1 MANSALI
8 KLIEVFKTPQ
18 HDLKLNTE
26 IFGQFDAEKVAK
38 ELNLEKVGAEKG
50 EKNQPSSETQIPD
63 EIETQIQ
70 ERIEAAK
77 ATANESA
84 ENQIHSYNERIS
96 NLDFEGHFSELRQSG
111 PIAISD
117 IDAQIQRGLNEMNT
131 RRRKLLDVEKEYDH
145 FRKINGLEFRTAKVT
160 SSSEAFLRVLIIL
173 IMIVV
178 ETYFNGTY
186 LAKGSS
192 QGLIGGVFEAA
203 TFALLNIGFSIILT
217 NYVIRQIVRPNLL
230 WKLLGLIGVAVW
242 LLLVSAINLFLAHY
256 REVASVISEDLFGT
270 SQDVLGNI
278 LTNPFGLQELESW
291 MLFAI
296 GILFAFVTLVDVLTF
311 SDIFP
316 GYTKRQQK
324 WDEEQEEYKAEFDE
338 ATEAL
343 DEIKEDYRDQLRQIG
358 DALSSRQRELDAIQ
372 SGRNRLA
379 SLYAAHH
386 EHLQRA
392 ANSLFSYYYEAN
404 KAKRT
409 TPVPQR
415 FNNRYIVAKMELTTN
430 KSFQP
435 REAQKIKGRITEAK
449 EILDAQIQSV
459 LDKHADGIKQYRN
472 LDILN
477 KEYEYGAEPKNKE
490 QATTE

>member
-1 MANSALI
+1 MSNSALT

-26 IFGQFDAEKVAK
+26 IFGQFDADKVAK
-38 ELNLEKVGAEKG
+38 ELNLEKIGAEKG

-131 RRRKLLDVEKEYDH
+131 RRRKLLDVEKEFEH
-145 FRKINGLEFRTAKVT
+145 FRKTNGLEFRTAKVT
-160 SSSEAFLRVLIIL
+160 SSAEAFLRILIIL

-192 QGLIGGVFEAA
+192 QGLIGGIFEAA

-217 NYVIRQIVRPNLL
+217 NYVIRQIVRPNIL
-230 WKLLGLIGVAVW
+230 WKILGLLGVSVW
-242 LLLVSAINLFLAHY
+242 LALVSVINLFLAHY
-256 REVASVISEDLFGT
+256 REVASVISDDLFGT
-270 SQDVLGNI
+270 SQDVLGKI
-278 LTNPFGLQELESW
+278 IANPLGLQELESW

-296 GILFAFVTLVDVLTF
+296 GLLFAFITLVDILTF

-324 WDEEQEEYKAEFDE
+324 WDDEQEEYKAEFEE
-338 ATEAL
+338 ATAAL
-343 DEIKEDYRDQLRQIG
+343 DEIKDDYRDQLKQIG
-358 DALSSRQRELDAIQ
+358 DALSSRQKELDTIQ

-379 SLYAAHH
+379 SLYSAHH

-435 REAQKIKGRITEAK
+435 REAEKIKERITEAK
-449 EILDAQIQSV
+449 KILDAQIQDV
-459 LDKHADGIKQYRN
+459 LDKHADGIMQYRN
-472 LDILN
+472 LDKLN
-477 KEYEYGAEPKNKE
+477 KEYEYGEKPKN
-490 QATTE
+490 TETAE

>member
-1 MANSALI
+1 MSNSALN
-8 KLIEVFKTPQ
+8 KLIETFKTPQ

-26 IFGQFDAEKVAK
+26 IFGQFDADKVAK
-38 ELNLEKVGAEKG
+38 ELNLEKIGAEKG
-50 EKNQPSSETQIPD
+50 EKNQPSTETQIPD

-117 IDAQIQRGLNEMNT
+117 IEAQIQRGLNEMNT
-131 RRRKLLDVEKEYDH
+131 RRRKLLDVEKEFEH
-145 FRKINGLEFRTAKVT
+145 FRKVNGLEFRTAKVP
-160 SSSEAFLRVLIIL
+160 SSSEAFLRVLIII
-173 IMIVV
+173 IMIVL

-192 QGLIGGVFEAA
+192 QGLIGGIFEAA

-217 NYVIRQIVRPNLL
+217 NYVIRQIVRPNFF
-230 WKLLGLIGVAVW
+230 WKLLGLIGSCVW
-242 LLLVSAINLFLAHY
+242 LSLVSTINLFLAHY
-256 REVASVISEDLFGT
+256 REVSSVISEDLLGT
-270 SQDVLGNI
+270 SRDVLTNI
-278 LTNPFGLQELESW
+278 ISNPLGLQELESW

-296 GILFAFVTLVDVLTF
+296 GILFAFITLVDILTYA
-311 SDIFP
+311 DIFP
-316 GYTKRQQK
+316 GYTKRQLK
-324 WDEEQEEYKAEFDE
+324 WDAEQEEYKAEFED
-338 ATEAL
+338 ATDAL
-343 DEIKEDYRDQLRQIG
+343 DEIKEDYREQLRQIG
-358 DALSSRQRELDAIQ
+358 DALSSRQRELDTIQ

-409 TPVPQR
+409 TPEPKR

-435 REAQKIKGRITEAK
+435 REAQMIKDRIKEAK
-449 EILDAQIQSV
+449 EILDNQIQAV
-459 LDKHADGIKQYRN
+459 LDKHADGVKQYRN

-477 KEYEYGAEPKNKE
+477 KEYAYGEEPKNKDAE
-490 QATTE
+490 KAE